1 MIAGVSSYSFMQY
14 IRAGKMTQLD
24 AVRKA
29 AELGFAAIEF
39 TELTPH
45 DGSSK
50 EAYAKA
56 IVREAGRY
64 NMQISAYAV
73 SACLIQPTAE
83 QTRAELARVKREIDV
98 AAMLG
103 VPVMRHDAYF
113 AQRKYKSF
121 DQSLPELAAHIRELA
136 GYAEA
141 CGIQTAVENHG
152 QICQDSDR
160 MERLFNAVNHPN
172 FGLLADIGNFMCA
185 DESPAAAVSR
195 IAPYAL
201 HVHAKDFRKYGY
213 GVSVPEPF
221 YTTRACNKLQGTA
234 LGEGEVPV
242 QQCLQIL
249 KNAGYNGCV
258 SIEFEGR
265 EDCLAALSKSLKN
278 LNASIKNLS

>member
-83 QTRAELARVKREIDV
+83 QTRAELVRVKREIDV

-185 DESPAAAVSR
+185 NESRSGRFTHCAVRFTCTCQGLSQIRLRRQRTGAVLYDQGLQQAAGHSTRRGRGAGAAMPADSEKR
-195 IAPYAL
+195 RL
-201 HVHAKDFRKYGY
+201 
-213 GVSVPEPF
+213 
-221 YTTRACNKLQGTA
+221 
-234 LGEGEVPV
+234 
-242 QQCLQIL
+242 
-249 KNAGYNGCV
+249 
-258 SIEFEGR
+258 
-265 EDCLAALSKSLKN
+265 
-278 LNASIKNLS
+278 